1 MSLSKLTEKP
11 SSEVIY
17 LSENDLE
24 LMHYGVLGMKWGVRR
39 NPSKQYGASSAKLN
53 KMKRKVAKKGVKA
66 AKLRAE
72 SDKLERKSTKMEM
85 KATNEKKYQK
95 ARKKH
100 FEATKLQAKA
110 SKVDRKIAKK
120 NRKIT
125 KYQQKMG
132 KAFSGVKMS
141 DISEKDLKRGSEYLY
156 MLTK

>member
-1 MSLSKLTEKP
+1 MSLSKSTGKP
-11 SSEVIY
+11 LSEVIY

-24 LMHYGVLGMKWGVRR
+24 LMHYGVLGMKWGVRQ
-39 NPSKQYGASSAKLN
+39 NPSKQYGKSSTKLN
-53 KMKRKVAKKGVKA
+53 KMKRKVASKGVKS
-66 AKLRAE
+66 AKLREKAYKQE
-72 SDKLERKSTKMEM
+72 L
-85 KATNEKKYQK
+85 KATNEKQYQK
-95 ARKKH
+95 ARKKK
-100 FEATKLQAKA
+100 FKAAKIDKKL
-110 SKVDRKIAKK
+110 AKK